1 MIADALSRNPVPT
14 CSNVIA
20 ESEPIESE
28 HFKKRNPCK
37 VKESVS
43 MNVGE
48 LALSEPANAC
58 ESAALHVYEPANAC
72 ESAAIPEPANTCESA
87 LSEPILSNSSVSSVS
102 TGTCDEDGSPS
113 ITADGGSEPPS
124 PASSSVDELQT
135 LPVVEAT
142 CVSEIAEQQRRDSE
156 LSPII
161 KYLEDGTIPTEKKL
175 ARRLVMERSRFD
187 IIDGVLYYENPDVE
201 GKWQIA
207 VPTCWRET
215 LIKEAHNGRFGG
227 HSAERR
233 IYEQL
238 RKYYWWDKMRADIR
252 HYCRACLVCASRT
265 GQGRALKPQLQPI
278 PIGGPFHRVG
288 VDVLQL
294 PLTYEG
300 NQYAIVF
307 MDYLTKWP
315 EVFPSPDQKAET
327 IARLL
332 VEHVVARH
340 GVPEQLLSDR
350 GTNFLSEVIQEVC
363 TLLGVEKVNT
373 SGYHPQTDGLVE
385 RFNRT
390 IIAMLSKCVKKH
402 GRDWDTHLPYLLFAY
417 RVSVQESTRESPFF
431 LLYGRDPRLPTE
443 TAVSHPTT
451 PYQVD
456 ISDYRTELIAQLSDA
471 WETAHQNI
479 HIAQRKQK
487 QQYDKRSKD
496 VKLKVG
502 DRVMVHMKGTIKGK
516 AWKFSRPYH
525 GPYRVVTVTGSNAE
539 VRLVDD
545 PAADSIF
552 VSLDRVKPCYPELP
566 DISWT
571 GHTKRKAHKNK
582 DSKEQ
587 DNRSSKNQEEAREPY
602 IGPITRS
609 RSKQLNSIS

>member
-1 MIADALSRNPVPT
+1 M
-14 CSNVIA
+14 
-20 ESEPIESE
+20 
-28 HFKKRNPCK
+28 
-37 VKESVS
+37 
-43 MNVGE
+43 
-48 LALSEPANAC
+48 
-58 ESAALHVYEPANAC
+58 SAR
-72 ESAAIPEPANTCESA
+72 ESA
-87 LSEPILSNSSVSSVS
+87 LASEPNMSNSSVSSVS
-102 TGTCDEDGSPS
+102 TGTCDEDGGLSVS
-113 ITADGGSEPPS
+113 TDGGSEPLPPES
-124 PASSSVDELQT
+124 PSVDELQM

-142 CVSEIAEQQRRDSE
+142 RLSEIAEQQRRDPE
-156 LSPII
+156 LCPVIR
-161 KYLEDGTIPTEKKL
+161 YLEDGTIPTESKL
-175 ARRLVMERSRFD
+175 ARRLVMERPRFD
-187 IIDGVLYYENPDVE
+187 IVDGVLYYENPDVE
-201 GKWQIA
+201 GKWRIA

-215 LIKEAHNGRFGG
+215 LIREAHDGRFGG
-227 HSAERR
+227 HFAERR
-233 IYEQL
+233 IYQQL
-238 RKYYWWDKMRADIR
+238 RRYYWWDKMRADIR
-252 HYCRACLVCASRT
+252 RYCRACLVCASRS
-265 GQGRALKPQLQPI
+265 GQGRTLKPPLQPI

-315 EVFPSPDQKAET
+315 EVFPSPDQKAGT
-327 IARLL
+327 IAKLL

-350 GTNFLSEVIQEVC
+350 GPNFLSEVIQEVC
-363 TLLGVEKVNT
+363 SLLGAEKVNT

-390 IIAMLSKCVKKH
+390 IIAMLSKSVKKH
-402 GRDWDTHLPYLLFAY
+402 GRDWDAHLPYLLFAY

-479 HIAQRKQK
+479 HVAQHKQK
-487 QQYDKRSKD
+487 CQHDKKSRD
-496 VKLKVG
+496 VKLNVG
-502 DRVMVHMKGTIKGK
+502 DRVMVHMKGTVKGK

-525 GPYRVVTVTGSNAE
+525 GPYRVITVTGTNAE

-545 PAADSIF
+545 PTADSIF

-566 DISWT
+566 DVSWT
-571 GHTKRKAHKNK
+571 GHTKRKERKNGDAK
-582 DSKEQ
+582 PTNSRVDKS
-587 DNRSSKNQEEAREPY
+587 QERVEEPY
-602 IGPITRS
+602 TGPITRS
-609 RSKQLNSIS
+609 RSKKLNYAS